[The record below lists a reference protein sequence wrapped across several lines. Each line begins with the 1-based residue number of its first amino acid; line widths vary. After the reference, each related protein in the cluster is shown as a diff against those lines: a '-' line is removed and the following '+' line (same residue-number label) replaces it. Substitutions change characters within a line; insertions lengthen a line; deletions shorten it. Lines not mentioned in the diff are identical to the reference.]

1 MRADGFTNEN
11 YQKFRYEVLSVT
23 REITGSEKPKP
34 PTNQG
39 KPT

>member
-1 MRADGFTNEN
+1 MRELGFTNEN
-11 YQKFRYEVLSVT
+11 YQNFRYEVLLAT

-34 PTNQG
+34 PANYA